1 LLETSRWCDRSIRDV
16 RHSVGPSGTPE
27 TATLF
32 GTPVAET
39 ILASGHVRPRQQAGH
54 MIASDPIRTLN
65 SSCKPGAVH
74 IWVPDLRS
82 RCALARP
89 GHEGGVAAHA
99 VCSLARSEPR
109 AGTELTMSNSAVFFV
124 PAARSCARVVA
135 LPCLVS
141 PPHLRCRRR
150 RCGGGARRH
159 LGDSGRSGPPDE
171 GRAERRQAHSSLL
184 FSRACEA
191 RPPRL

>member
-89 GHEGGVAAHA
+89 GHEGGVAAHT

-109 AGTELTMSNSAVFFV
+109 APSVSRCQTAQSSSF
-124 PAARSCARVVA
+124 PRRVRTRG
-135 LPCLVS
+135 LWSCLVW
-141 PPHLRCRRR
+141 CRRR
-150 RCGGGARRH
+150 NSAAVADAAAGEPVVTLATTA
-159 LGDSGRSGPPDE
+159 GPAPW
-171 GRAERRQAHSSLL
+171 
-184 FSRACEA
+184 
-191 RPPRL
+191 